1 MIESLNLM
9 SNLNRVETPF
19 ITARIGQYNFGA
31 YEKRTNE
38 QGVDQYGAYRIN
50 GIRFPNFVTNLEIT
64 KINGQVNKYTLSLTY
79 TIRETDDPNFF
90 ERVFSSVSSS
100 RKIIFSYG
108 DMQISNYCF
117 REEEAMIIDVKSNI
131 NINSNTISYTVSAL
145 SSANLLD
152 VGTYPYFP
160 TRKNTQPSSVIKELL
175 TNSAFNLLD
184 IFTGMR
190 NGMIL
195 NGIPLIPDNDL
206 PMTIESKTNISVL
219 DYLKYLVSLMRPVES
234 SSVLNNPYI
243 IIFGDDTSG
252 ELMGPYFKIVQ
263 TNNNIKDTEAYTL
276 DIGWPGQSLVTDFR
290 IDNDETYSI
299 YYEYQAN
306 LHPEEYVQRLNNR
319 GEIEEIYAPVISSG
333 NEFYHTREDDK
344 TWWTKVTSYPIKCS
358 ITIKGLL
365 KPVLLMSYVK
375 LNVLFFGKKHISSGL
390 YIVTKQQDTV
400 GMSGYR
406 TTLNM
411 VKIAGDDEFL

>member
-1 MIESLNLM
+1 MAESLNLM
-9 SNLNRVETPF
+9 SNMNRVETPF
-19 ITARIGQYNFGA
+19 ITAKIGQYNFGA
-31 YEKRTNE
+31 YEKNNRE

-50 GIRFPNFVTNLEIT
+50 GIRYPNFVTNLDIT
-64 KINGQVNKYTLSLTY
+64 KINGQVNKYTLSLIY
-79 TIRETDDPNFF
+79 TVRETDDPNFF
-90 ERVFSSVSSS
+90 EKVFSTVSQS

-108 DMQISNYCF
+108 DMQIPNYCF
-117 REEEAMIIDVKSNI
+117 REEEAMITNVKTSFNI
-131 NINSNTISYTVSAL
+131 NQNSINYTVYAI

-160 TRKNTQPSSVIKELL
+160 GRKNTKPSDVIKELL

-190 NGMIL
+190 NGTTL

-206 PMTIESKTNISVL
+206 PTTIESKTNMSVL
-219 DYLKYLVSLMRPVES
+219 DYLKYLVSSMKPVES
-234 SSVLNNPYI
+234 SGVLNNPFI

-263 TNNNIKDTEAYTL
+263 TNSNVKETEAYTL
-276 DIGWPGQSLVTDFR
+276 DIGFPGQVFVTDFR
-290 IDNDETYSI
+290 IENDETYSI
-299 YYEYQAN
+299 YYDYQSQ

-319 GEIEEIYAPVISSG
+319 GEIEEVYAPVISSG
-333 NEFYHTREDDK
+333 NETYHTREDDK
-344 TWWTKVTSYPIKCS
+344 TWWSKVTSYPIKCS
-358 ITIKGLL
+358 VTVKGLL
-365 KPVLLMSYVK
+365 KPVILMAYVK
-375 LNVLFFGKKHISSGL
+375 LNVLFFGRKHIASGL
-390 YIVTKQQDTV
+390 YIVTKQQDSV

-411 VKIAGDDEFL
+411 VKVAGDDEFL